1 MVNRQKIDW
10 VITLLPMI
18 SISGLSALFFIMPE
32 ESNRLL
38 SSIRFFFGDTM
49 GTYYLV
55 IGLGIFF
62 ISLYFCCSHYGNI
75 VLGDKKEKPRYSF
88 FTWGSMMFTCG
99 LAADILKHI
108 AHDLGITEA
117 QIHNIKAIKNENN
130 AAIGFIFECG
140 KKYKYVY
147 ETQKLEEVNW

>member
-10 VITLLPMI
+10 VITLLPML

-32 ESNRLL
+32 ESNRVL

-62 ISLYFCCSHYGNI
+62 ISLYLCCSHYGNI

-88 FTWGSMMFTCG
+88 FTCG
-99 LAADILKHI
+99 LAADILF
-108 AHDLGITEA
+108 L
-117 QIHNIKAIKNENN
+117 
-130 AAIGFIFECG
+130 F
-140 KKYKYVY
+140 
-147 ETQKLEEVNW
+147 